1 MDNLQMFNEYKFKGE
16 ELISKL
22 TTFAVERYRSHIAEI
37 AKRFEL
43 PIENELYEC
52 GDEALVYMTVDYF
65 LHEHRINGKT
75 ILEMYEESGFVEN
88 EFEREFITS
97 MKNSYVSLYRVVNV
111 SNDKGYV
118 FLMDLFNNVK
128 NSRLTDE
135 ELGYRVD
142 DKKLVFLRVYR
153 FKDINI
159 TMNTMYIY
167 DNKYEE
173 FIIKS
178 INDVL
183 NIGREKDKT
192 FNLCLS
198 MNGISKFIQENEL
211 MNMI

>member
-1 MDNLQMFNEYKFKGE
+1 MDNLQIFNEYKFKGE
-16 ELISKL
+16 EFISKL
-22 TTFAVERYRSHIAEI
+22 TTFAVEEYRSHIAEI

-65 LHEHRINGKT
+65 LHEHRIDGKS
-75 ILEMYEESGFVEN
+75 ILEMYEESGLVQD
-88 EFEREFITS
+88 EFEKEFITS
-97 MKNSYVSLYRVVNV
+97 MKNSYVSLYRVVNL
-111 SNDKGYV
+111 SKDKGYV

-128 NSRLTDE
+128 NTRLTDE
-135 ELGYRVD
+135 ELVQIVD
-142 DKKLVFLRVYR
+142 DKKLVFLRIYK
-153 FKDINI
+153 FKDINM

-167 DNKYEE
+167 DDKYEG
-173 FIIKS
+173 FIMKS

-183 NIGREKDKT
+183 DIGREKDTT

-198 MNGISKFIQENEL
+198 MNGISQFIQENEL

>member
-65 LHEHRINGKT
+65 LHEYRINGKS
-75 ILEMYEESGFVEN
+75 ILEMYEEGGLIEN
-88 EFEREFITS
+88 DFEKEFINS
-97 MKNSYVSLYRVVNV
+97 MKNSYASLYRVVNI
-111 SNDKGYV
+111 SKNNGYV
-118 FLMDLFNNVK
+118 FLMDLFNDVK

-135 ELGYRVD
+135 ELVQIVD
-142 DKKLVFLRVYR
+142 DKKLVFLRVYK
-153 FKDINI
+153 FKDISI

-167 DNKYEE
+167 DDKYEE